1 MQGRVDFIVGLQF
14 GDEGKGKIVDLMA
27 ATRDATMRGNGGS
40 NAGHTIVL
48 ANGTK
53 LALHQLPSGVAYPD
67 KFNILGH
74 GEFLDPVRLIEEM
87 TEARSKGIE
96 LSPKNIAISN
106 MCHLVLPIHKA
117 RDAKREAGKQ
127 SQGSTKAGIAYVASD
142 KALRVGVRSEIIL
155 HKDEAELFTVAHKG
169 LEAVLGNKVDAER
182 QARAFAKAALSLK
195 PYLTDTIALVHGLLA
210 SGKHILA
217 EGAQAFGLDINHGKY
232 PYTTSSDTTVPGLLV
247 GTGTN
252 HTHVGQIIGVVKA
265 TPSKVGGGS
274 FVTKITDP
282 LVAEAIR
289 GKKTDVDGEFGA
301 TTGREREVG
310 YLDLVALRRAV
321 QINGVSE
328 IAITK
333 FDHIMR
339 HGGLTKIAIAY
350 EFDGT
355 QIDIPP
361 VPHEELLR
369 CKPIYKDFETWGDI
383 SHMKNY
389 AELPDKAKTYIKFI
403 SEFLEVP
410 VSIIGTGPER
420 DQVIKIV

>member
-27 ATRDATMRGNGGS
+27 ATRDAVIRGNGGS

-48 ANGTK
+48 ANGKK

-87 TEARSKGIE
+87 ADARGKGVE
-96 LSPKNIAISN
+96 LSPKNIAISS

-117 RDAKREAGKQ
+117 YDAKREAGKN

-142 KALRVGVRSEIIL
+142 KVLREGVRSEIIISKSEKEL
-155 HKDEAELFTVAHKG
+155 MEIAHEGLAE
-169 LEAVLGNKVDAER
+169 VLGSKADAEK
-182 QARAFAKAALSLK
+182 QARDFAKAAISLK
-195 PYLTDTIALVHGLLA
+195 PYLTDTVALLHGLVA

-247 GTGTN
+247 GTGAN
-252 HTHVGQIIGVVKA
+252 HTQVGQVIGVVKA
-265 TPSKVGGGS
+265 TPSKVGGGN
-274 FVTKITDP
+274 FVTKITDEA
-282 LVAEAIR
+282 VATSIR
-289 GKKTDVDGEFGA
+289 GKKGDVDGEYGA

-321 QINGVSE
+321 WINGISA

-333 FDHIMR
+333 FDHLMR
-339 HGGLTKIAIAY
+339 HGAVTRVATAY
-350 EFDGT
+350 ELHGAP
-355 QIDIPP
+355 IDIPP
-361 VPHEELLR
+361 VSHEELSR
-369 CKPIYKDFETWGDI
+369 CKPIYKEFETWGDI

-389 AELPDKAKTYIKFI
+389 AELPDKAKDYIKFI
-403 SEFLEVP
+403 TDFLEIP
-410 VSIIGTGPER
+410 VTLVGTGPER